1 MLPLEDNYEDIVT
14 KALRGLGL
22 TDATLAAQA
31 GVAVQAVGAARSGRF
46 DEADARRF
54 APVLGLD
61 ADALV
66 AIGRKAW
73 HPGEI
78 EVGGLAQFTS
88 DYLAMTVNAYVAW
101 DRATRAA
108 VVFDSGADAGRML
121 HFLEANGLKIA
132 ALLLTHTHGD
142 HVAEVET
149 LRARTGNP
157 PLFSGSEEP
166 FGGSSAV
173 DEGWTFEAGGLRVRA
188 LATPGHSA
196 GARTYV
202 IDGLPRPVAVVG
214 DAIFAG
220 SMGGAPAAWQ
230 TALANNRTK
239 ILSLPGDTVLCPGHG
254 PLTTVALEARHNPF
268 YAGAGA

>member
-1 MLPLEDNYEDIVT
+1 MIPLEDNYEDILA

-22 TDATLAAQA
+22 TDAALAERA

-46 DEADARRF
+46 DESHARKF

-61 ADALV
+61 PDALV

-78 EVGGLAQFTS
+78 EVSGLAQFTS

-108 VVFDSGADAGRML
+108 IVFDSGADAGRML
-121 HFLEANGLKIA
+121 HFIEANGLKVS

-149 LRARTGNP
+149 LRDRTGNP
-157 PLFSGSEEP
+157 PLFSGTEEP
-166 FGGSSAV
+166 FGGSAAA
-173 DEGWTFEAGGLRVRA
+173 DDGWTFAAGGLRIRA

-202 IDGLPRPVAVVG
+202 IEGLARPVAVVG
-214 DAIFAG
+214 DALFAG
-220 SMGGAPAAWQ
+220 SMGGAPSAWVA
-230 TALANNRTK
+230 ALANNRSK
-239 ILSLPGDTVLCPGHG
+239 ILSLPGGTVLCPGHG
-254 PLTTVALEARHNPF
+254 PLTTVALELRHNPF
-268 YAGAGA
+268 YAGVRQ